1 MTIHRL
7 PPESLKGPRA
17 YFTEWNKRNF
27 PTAGASDAIRLTV
40 LRKLKSLLLTKR
52 NIVFAA
58 SDLNSPIAFQIL
70 VENPELLDQGILLP
84 ALREDRNTLEDVTT
98 DPAVR
103 SFIADRSV
111 SAVSW
116 KLDENVDWFKSRLI
130 DELST
135 KNSVIR
141 TQLLELDSS
150 FEHNSLVVAL
160 SVENQSVQDV
170 VDQHANFM
178 SPPAREVLLDFRR
191 LLYHMSGARV
201 VHSESFLPQ
210 ENLIDRDIL
219 STEGRARLSED
230 AIFFKIF
237 VEQAL
242 RTLGRKQIPIEFLD
256 EVSIPEI
263 LTLRSVYDSSGFIE
277 SYDKM
282 VESMLRAAVSDDPR
296 TAIFHLT
303 QLEEA
308 RNYLFSN
315 FTRHF
320 ETELQIFN
328 KAKRI
333 TAVKSVVSPSTSVAL
348 GVSGLILGPTGALV
362 ASLLSLAKDSLAM
375 RGAFA
380 SMVNLFR
387 IFSTSGSVES
397 ELASQSAKIALLK
410 KNVGTMASDS
420 GLLEAAEKYSAL
432 VSEAYKI

>member
-1 MTIHRL
+1 MTLHRL
-7 PPESLKGPRA
+7 SPENLKGPRA
-17 YFTEWNKRNF
+17 YFTEWNKGNF
-27 PTAGASDAIRLTV
+27 PKVGASDAARLDI
-40 LRKLKSLLLTKR
+40 LRKLKSLLLMKR
-52 NIVFAA
+52 NVVFAA

-70 VENPELLDQGILLP
+70 FDNPELLDQGILLP
-84 ALREDRNTLEDVTT
+84 ALREDKSTLQDVTT

-116 KLDENVDWFKSRLI
+116 KLDENVDWFRSRLI

-141 TQLLELDSS
+141 TRLAELEPS

-160 SVENQSVQDV
+160 SVESQSVQDV

-178 SPPAREVLLDFRR
+178 SPPAREVLLDFRK

-219 STEGRARLSED
+219 SMENRSRLSED

-242 RTLGRKQIPIEFLD
+242 RTLGRTQIPIEFLD
-256 EVSIPEI
+256 QVSISEI
-263 LTLRSVYDSSGFIE
+263 LTLRSIYDSSGFIE
-277 SYDKM
+277 NYDKM

-296 TAIFHLT
+296 TAIVHLT

-308 RNYLFSN
+308 RNYLFLN
-315 FTRHF
+315 FTRYF
-320 ETELQIFN
+320 ESELQKFN

-333 TAVKSVVSPSTSVAL
+333 SAVKSVFCPSTSVAL
-348 GVSGLILGPTGALV
+348 GVSGFILGTTGALV
-362 ASLLSLAKDSLAM
+362 ASLLSLAKDALAM

-387 IFSTSGSVES
+387 IFSTSKSIES
-397 ELASQSAKIALLK
+397 ELASQSAKAALLK
-410 KNVGTMASDS
+410 KNIGTMASDS

-432 VSEAYKI
+432 VSEKYRI

>member
-1 MTIHRL
+1 
-7 PPESLKGPRA
+7 
-17 YFTEWNKRNF
+17 
-27 PTAGASDAIRLTV
+27 
-40 LRKLKSLLLTKR
+40 
-52 NIVFAA
+52 
-58 SDLNSPIAFQIL
+58 
-70 VENPELLDQGILLP
+70 
-84 ALREDRNTLEDVTT
+84 
-98 DPAVR
+98 
-103 SFIADRSV
+103 
-111 SAVSW
+111 
-116 KLDENVDWFKSRLI
+116 
-130 DELST
+130 
-135 KNSVIR
+135 
-141 TQLLELDSS
+141 
-150 FEHNSLVVAL
+150 
-160 SVENQSVQDV
+160 
-170 VDQHANFM
+170 
-178 SPPAREVLLDFRR
+178 
-191 LLYHMSGARV
+191 MSGARV

-219 STEGRARLSED
+219 STEGRAKLSED
-230 AIFFKIF
+230 TIFFKIF

-242 RTLGRKQIPIEFLD
+242 RTLGRKQIPIECLD
-256 EVSIPEI
+256 QLSISEI
-263 LTLRSVYDSSGFIE
+263 LILRSVYDSSEFIE
-277 SYDKM
+277 RYDKM

-308 RNYLFSN
+308 RSYLFSN

-320 ETELQIFN
+320 ETELQEFN

-333 TAVKSVVSPSTSVAL
+333 TAVKSVVSPLISVAL
-348 GVSGLILGPTGALV
+348 GVSGLMLGSKGALV

-387 IFSTSGSVES
+387 IFSTSESVES